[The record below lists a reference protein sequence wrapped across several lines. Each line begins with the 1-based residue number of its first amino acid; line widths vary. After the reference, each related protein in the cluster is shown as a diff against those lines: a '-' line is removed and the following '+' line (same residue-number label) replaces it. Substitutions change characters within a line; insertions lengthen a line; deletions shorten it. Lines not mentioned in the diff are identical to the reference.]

1 MGKQVKEKKPK
12 VPRAAVKSRGMGIK
26 WRMIAMILPVVV
38 FALIVVTVIS
48 AILSKNAI
56 IDESDLYL
64 QAELKANINDIDGKL
79 ETIRTTAENLS
90 VLVGETYGKT
100 GMGVYGNIFKGVVQ
114 SDDLILGSG
123 IWFEPKVYQG
133 DPRYAGDEYVGPYWY
148 KDGDN
153 VVEDWEYSNAEYDY
167 FSQEYYLNAKKQTEL
182 KATITDP
189 YYDAASQSVMASCSA
204 PIFSTDGAFIGCI
217 TVDMSLDTITQLVS
231 SIKVGEA
238 GRAVMTSPN
247 GTYIYTNDDEKVQNG
262 ASITEDT
269 TGMGRIASMVTASE
283 SGETEFKEGGETY
296 DVFFDSVPEVAWR
309 LMIVMPQSEIYAPV
323 THMTTVSTVICVI
336 AIILCVAIIFML
348 ATSIAKAIMG
358 VNLFAKE
365 LAAGNFTTNKLG
377 SRRKDEIGEM
387 SSALDEMYESNHGII
402 SNISSEANNV
412 NDASSTLS
420 AMSEELSA
428 EFAKIR
434 DNMESVNDAMM
445 STGAATE
452 EVSASVQEVNDSVQ
466 GLAAE
471 TAETEKQVKEITA
484 RALEI
489 QQKNQKAHDS
499 AIEITN
505 LRRGELEAANEKAK
519 VVSEISTLADAIAS
533 IASQIDLLSLNAS
546 IEAARAGEAGRGFAV
561 VASEI
566 NNLAT
571 DTNEAVE
578 EIKKTIESVQEA
590 FSDLSEG
597 SNKLLDFVTDTV
609 TPDYENFV
617 TVGKQYGDD
626 AALFGELATR
636 IQDMTENIKNSMQE
650 VNDAVS
656 NIAESTQ
663 ETSSHSADVTN
674 SVDSVA
680 EAVDSVAELAT
691 DQQHTASTLTEIVSH
706 FKLK

>member
-1 MGKQVKEKKPK
+1 MGKGRSSANSDSSVSNK
-12 VPRAAVKSRGMGIK
+12 GIGIK
-26 WRMIAMILPVVV
+26 WRMLILILPVVIV
-38 FALIVVTVIS
+38 ALVVVTVVCAS
-48 AILSKNAI
+48 LSKNAI
-56 IDESDLYL
+56 MEESDLHM
-64 QAELKANINDIDGKL
+64 QSELKANINDIDGKL
-79 ETIRTTAENLS
+79 ENIRTTAEDLS
-90 VLVGETYGKT
+90 VLVGETYQKT
-100 GMGVYGNIFKGVVQ
+100 NMSVYGNIFKGTVA

-133 DPRYAGDEYVGPYWY
+133 DPRYAGDTYVGPYWY
-148 KDGDN
+148 KDGDQ
-153 VVEDWEYSNAEYDY
+153 VVEDWEYSNEEYDY
-167 FSQEYYLNAKKQTEL
+167 FSQEYYLNAKAQTEL
-182 KATITDP
+182 NAVVTDP
-189 YYDAASQSVMASCSA
+189 YYDPTSQSVMASCSA
-204 PIFSTDGAFIGCI
+204 PIFNENGDFIGCI
-217 TVDMSLDTITQLVS
+217 TVDMSLQTVTELVS
-231 SIKVGEA
+231 SIKVGKA
-238 GRAVMTSPN
+238 GRAAMITSE
-247 GTYIYTNDDEKVQNG
+247 GTYIYTNDSDKVENG
-262 ASITEDT
+262 ANISADT
-269 TGMGRIASMVTASE
+269 TGMGTIASALMSSA
-283 SGETEFKEGGETY
+283 SGENEFKEGGETY
-296 DVFFDSVPEVAWR
+296 NVYFDSVPGVNWR
-309 LMIVMPQSEIYAPV
+309 LMLIMPQSELNEPV
-323 THMTTVSTVICVI
+323 MHMTRVSAIICVI
-336 AIILCVAIIFML
+336 AIILCIIFIFIL

-365 LAAGNFTTNKLG
+365 LAAGNFTTDKLN

-387 SSALDEMYESNHGII
+387 SKALDDMYQSNSSII
-402 SNISSEANNV
+402 SNISLEANNV

-428 EFAKIR
+428 EFSRIKE
-434 DNMESVNDAMM
+434 NMEAVNDAMM

-452 EVSASVQEVNDSVQ
+452 EVSASVQEVNDSVE

-471 TAETEKQVKEITA
+471 TTETKKQVKEITA

-489 QQKNQKAHDS
+489 QKKNQAAHDS

-505 LRRGELEAANEKAK
+505 LRRAELEAANEKAK

-571 DTNEAVE
+571 DTNEAVG
-578 EIKKTIESVQEA
+578 EIKKTIDSVQQA
-590 FSDLSEG
+590 FGDLSSG

-617 TVGKQYGDD
+617 SVGRQYGED
-626 AALFGELATR
+626 AELFGQLATR
-636 IQDMTENIKNSMQE
+636 IQDMTENIKNSMNE
-650 VNDAVS
+650 VNEAVA

-691 DQQHTASTLTEIVSH
+691 DQQHTASNLTGIVSH
-706 FKLK
+706 FKLS